1 MTAIF
6 FLFLILVPSIM
17 YRKQRAY
24 FFRNNKKR
32 LCHIIFSILGQD
44 TLTAIDFVFHFFFS
58 FFVIQVSD

>member
-6 FLFLILVPSIM
+6 FLFLIFVPSIM

-44 TLTAIDFVFHFFFS
+44 TLTPIVFCLPIFFFIFCNS
-58 FFVIQVSD
+58 GV